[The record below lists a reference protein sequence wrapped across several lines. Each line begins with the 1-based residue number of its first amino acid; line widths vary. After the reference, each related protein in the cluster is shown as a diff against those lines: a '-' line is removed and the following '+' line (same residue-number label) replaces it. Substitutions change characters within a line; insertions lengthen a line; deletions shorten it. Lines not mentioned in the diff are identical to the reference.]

1 MIECN
6 KLRPLGKN
14 MTKRSIETQDIVLAA
29 TLKVLGY
36 KLDTIEKVGN
46 KGIFF
51 FNDVDEA
58 VVNDYDLGKLKVEPI
73 SFNSAIKALTTASRR
88 TM

>member
-1 MIECN
+1 MS
-6 KLRPLGKN
+6 KKN
-14 MTKRSIETQDIVLAA
+14 IETQDIVLAA

-36 KLDTIEKVGN
+36 RLDTIQKVGN

-51 FNDVDEA
+51 FNDVDES
-58 VVNDYDLGKLKVEPI
+58 VVNDYDLGNLKVEPV

-88 TM
+88 ML

>member
-1 MIECN
+1 M
-6 KLRPLGKN
+6 KK
-14 MTKRSIETQDIVLAA
+14 SIETQDIVLAA

-36 KLDTIEKVGN
+36 RLDTIEKIGN

-51 FNDVDEA
+51 FGDVDES
-58 VVNDYDLGKLKVEPI
+58 VITDYDLGNLKVEPI

-88 TM
+88 TL

>member
-1 MIECN
+1 MS
-6 KLRPLGKN
+6 KK
-14 MTKRSIETQDIVLAA
+14 TVETQDIVLAA

-36 KLDTIEKVGN
+36 RLDTIQKVGN

-51 FNDVDEA
+51 FNDVDEE
-58 VVNDYDLGKLKVEPI
+58 VVNDFDFGNIKVEPV

-88 TM
+88 TI

>member
-1 MIECN
+1 MS
-6 KLRPLGKN
+6 KKTL
-14 MTKRSIETQDIVLAA
+14 ETQDIVLAA

-36 KLDTIEKVGN
+36 RLDHIEKVGN

-51 FNDVDEA
+51 FTAVDET
-58 VVNDYDLGKLKVEPI
+58 VVNDYDLGNLKVEPV

-88 TM
+88 TL

>member
-1 MIECN
+1 MS
-6 KLRPLGKN
+6 KK
-14 MTKRSIETQDIVLAA
+14 TIETQDIVLAA

-36 KLDTIEKVGN
+36 RLDTIEKVGN

-51 FNDVDEA
+51 FNDVDES
-58 VVNDYDLGKLKVEPI
+58 VVNDYDLGNLKVEPV

-88 TM
+88 TL

>member
-1 MIECN
+1 
-6 KLRPLGKN
+6 
-14 MTKRSIETQDIVLAA
+14 MTKKTIETQDIVLAA

-36 KLDTIEKVGN
+36 RLSTIQKVGN

-51 FNDVDEA
+51 FEEVDEA
-58 VVNDYDLGKLKVEPI
+58 VVNDYDLGNLKVEPV

-88 TM
+88 ML

>member
-1 MIECN
+1 MS
-6 KLRPLGKN
+6 
-14 MTKRSIETQDIVLAA
+14 KRTIETQDIVLAA

-36 KLDTIEKVGN
+36 RLDTIEKIGN

-51 FNDVDEA
+51 FADVDES
-58 VVNDYDLGKLKVEPI
+58 VVNDYDLGNLKVEPV

>member
-1 MIECN
+1 MS
-6 KLRPLGKN
+6 
-14 MTKRSIETQDIVLAA
+14 KRTIETQDIVLAA

-36 KLDTIEKVGN
+36 RLETIEKVGN

-51 FNDVDEA
+51 FTGVDESA
-58 VVNDYDLGKLKVEPI
+58 VNDYDLGNLRVEPVA
-73 SFNSAIKALTTASRR
+73 FNSAIKALTTASRR

>member
-1 MIECN
+1 MAI
-6 KLRPLGKN
+6 K
-14 MTKRSIETQDIVLAA
+14 TIETQDIVLAA

-36 KLDTIEKVGN
+36 RLDTIEKIGN

-51 FNDVDEA
+51 FNDVDDT
-58 VVNDYDLGKLKVEPI
+58 VVNDYDLGNLKVEPV

-88 TM
+88 IV

>member
-1 MIECN
+1 MS
-6 KLRPLGKN
+6 
-14 MTKRSIETQDIVLAA
+14 KRIIETQDIVLAA

-36 KLDTIEKVGN
+36 KLDTIQKIGN

-51 FNDVDEA
+51 FNEVDES
-58 VVNDYDLGKLKVEPI
+58 VVNDYDLGNLKVEPVQ
-73 SFNSAIKALTTASRR
+73 FNSAIKALTTASRR